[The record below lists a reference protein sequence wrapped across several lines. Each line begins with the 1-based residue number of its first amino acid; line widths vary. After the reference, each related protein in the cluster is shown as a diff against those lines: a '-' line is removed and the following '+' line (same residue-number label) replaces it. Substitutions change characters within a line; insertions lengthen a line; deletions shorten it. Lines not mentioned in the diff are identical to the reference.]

1 MTKSKHSIGS
11 PQQNPK
17 RGELINELKQ
27 LQKRWHDLNEQM
39 ITSTIDPI
47 EFHYSTQGNEA
58 RQRAIFQELSELA
71 KETINTKQAESE
83 NKTNQFKMEDEND
96 K

>member
-17 RGELINELKQ
+17 RGVLIEELKQ
-27 LQKRWHDLNEQM
+27 LQRRWHDLNELM
-39 ITSTIDPI
+39 ITGTLDPI

-71 KETINTKQAESE
+71 KEAITEAE
-83 NKTNQFKMEDEND
+83 NKTNPNQKENENN

>member
-1 MTKSKHSIGS
+1 MKDFQHKLKTPR

-17 RGELINELKQ
+17 RGKLINELKQ
-27 LQKRWHDLNEQM
+27 LQRRWHDLNEQM
-39 ITSTIDPI
+39 ILGTIDPI

-71 KETINTKQAESE
+71 KEAITEAE
-83 NKTNQFKMEDEND
+83 NKINQNQIENEND